1 MLLLIIG
8 AGVSPLFYF
17 NYFAKVNFPLSL
29 EDEPYMKKFLILQ
42 DCKKHNYLT
51 DNIINYIGTNKLPKE
66 FNVEKK
72 PIWTSAFNLS
82 PLTSPIISR
91 EIMNVWNNRKD
102 LFAPIG
108 KHYDP
113 SQDIFGEKWLSY
125 HIIKKSAYG
134 KDAQKLLPNTI
145 KAIKGINGFFNWAL
159 ISVLKPGTHIPPHHG
174 KYNFKLTGHVGYEGI
189 EGCKM
194 RVEDNWINWQEP
206 FVFNDYCEHEVIHGG
221 DKYRIVLIL
230 DLINPLLS
238 AQDKKALQIYSGY
251 LEE

>member
-1 MLLLIIG
+1 MIIL
-8 AGVSPLFYF
+8 AGVNPFFYLK
-17 NYFAKVNFPLSL
+17 YFSKINFPLSL

-42 DCKKHNYLT
+42 DCKNNNCLT
-51 DNIINYIGTNKLPKE
+51 TNIINYIGNNKLPKE
-66 FNVEKK
+66 YPLKK
-72 PIWTSAFNLS
+72 ETLWTQYFNLH

-91 EIMNVWNNRKD
+91 EIMNIWNNHKK

-113 SQDIFGEKWLSY
+113 ENDIFGKKWLSY
-125 HIIKKSAYG
+125 HIIKKDKFG
-134 KDAQKLLPNTI
+134 KNAQKLLPNTI
-145 KAIKGINGFFNWAL
+145 KEIKKLKGFFNWAL

-174 KYNFKLTGHVGYEGI
+174 KYNFKLTGHIGYEGI

-194 RVEDNWINWQEP
+194 RVEDSWINWQKP
-206 FVFNDYCEHEVIHGG
+206 FVFNDYCEHEVIHNG

-238 AQDKKALQIYSGY
+238 AQDKKALQIYSEY